1 MSIWWSTHSVSL
13 ALYVA
18 SGVQFIQRRAES
30 LADPRSLR
38 RARAQ
43 VVRVITVVAGH

>member
-1 MSIWWSTHSVSL
+1 MSIWWSSHSVNL
-13 ALYVA
+13 TLVLT
-18 SGVQFIQRRAES
+18 SGFHFLQRRAES

-43 VVRVITVVAGH
+43 VVRFITVVAGH